1 MVILTLLHPQHQT
14 PLRQWQFLTEST
26 IRVGRSL
33 NNQVIL
39 DDLLVSRH
47 HLELHKIELPTAPG
61 SLPAQPC
68 WQLVNHSSNGT
79 YLNGRSV
86 SQGLI
91 LTDAMIQLAQ
101 GGPLLK
107 VQVQLPEPAI
117 ADPAIS
123 LPSTDLNPVKE
134 VTSASLSA
142 VVSPVR
148 LNVNSQ
154 QCTHEGNAVEHLF
167 CIHCGQPMRVEQTI
181 RQYQILRVLGRGG
194 MGTTYLV
201 WHQTGVIPESGRP
214 VGKLQ
219 VLKEMNADI
228 ARIPKA
234 RELFEREARTLQTLD
249 HPGIPKFQ
257 DSFIEAGKKYLVMEL
272 VHGQDLEKR
281 IRQGGTVKP
290 PQAIAWM
297 IQTCEVLDYLHNHP
311 VPVIHRDIKPGNLL
325 VRTLDHRIVV
335 LDFGAVKAVGAPS
348 ATRIGAEGYSAP
360 EQIQGKPVIQSDL
373 YAIGPSLIFL
383 LTGDSPRR
391 FKKNDE
397 PGYRFNLAGISTI
410 APPLRRVIE
419 RVTAPEPSDRYQ
431 SAKELSEALAK
442 CL

>member
-26 IRVGRSL
+26 VRIGRAL
-33 NNQVIL
+33 DNQVVL

-47 HLELHKIELPTAPG
+47 HLELHKIELPTSPG
-61 SLPAQPC
+61 SAHSQPC
-68 WQLVNHSSNGT
+68 WQLVNRSSNGT

-86 SQGLI
+86 AQGLI
-91 LTDAMIQLAQ
+91 LTNAIVQLAQ

-107 VQVQLPEPAI
+107 VQVW
-117 ADPAIS
+117 
-123 LPSTDLNPVKE
+123 
-134 VTSASLSA
+134 
-142 VVSPVR
+142 R
-148 LNVNSQ
+148 SQ
-154 QCTHEGNAVEHLF
+154 QEGTNPALVVPSQNLQENPSPDSSLTPVSYPVLLETDCPPCTHAGNAVENLF
-167 CIHCGQPMRVEQTI
+167 CIHCGQPIRVEKTV

-201 WHQTGVIPESGRP
+201 WHQTGMIPKTGQP

-234 RELFEREARTLQTLD
+234 RELFEREALTLQTLN
-249 HPGIPKFQ
+249 HPGIPQFH
-257 DSFIEAGKKYLVMEL
+257 DFFIEAGKKYLVMEL

-281 IRQGGTVKP
+281 VRQFGTVKP
-290 PQAIAWM
+290 AQAIAWM
-297 IQTCEVLDYLHNHP
+297 IQTCEILDYLHHRP
-311 VPVIHRDIKPGNLL
+311 VPIIHRDIKPGNLL

-335 LDFGAVKAVGAPS
+335 LDFGAVKAAGALS

-373 YAIGPSLIFL
+373 YAIGPSLVFL
-383 LTGDSPRR
+383 LTGETPRR
-391 FKKNDE
+391 FKKPDE
-397 PGYRFNLAGISTI
+397 PGYQFNLEGVTAI
-410 APPLRRVIE
+410 APSLCRVIE
-419 RVTAPEPSDRYQ
+419 RVTAPKPSDRYP
-431 SAKELSEALAK
+431 SAKALSEALAR